1 MVMPYHLL
9 SRCAAAVLGIGLTS
23 LAMAA
28 TTPAA
33 PHTATVSPTP
43 IVAPTLA
50 EQIDQLI
57 NQPRFAG
64 ADWGISVISLNS
76 GRTVYARH
84 ADQLFQPASTAK
96 LFTAA
101 VTLSELGP
109 DYRIPT
115 RVLAGGEIRNGRLD
129 GPLIL
134 YGMGDPTLGADA
146 ATAEWPDQ
154 LATQLAAQGLR
165 HVHGDLIA
173 DATYFAS
180 PMMGTGWEAIDLQS
194 WFAVPATALS
204 VRENQVDVTVSP
216 GRATG
221 LPAAISFN
229 PSDAIPSVVNE
240 ITTTAPRTR
249 NDINL
254 YRAPGD
260 GVLYAFGTIA
270 AKSNAQN
277 YKLAVPD
284 PARFAGALL
293 QQALARHGIQL
304 DGKLVSLHWPRRDTA
319 LPAQPRTLAEVL
331 SPPVSDIL
339 GRGLK
344 RSQNLYL
351 QNLLLLAGVKAQ
363 TDTEQHEGNQGFI
376 TSERWGIRAMHQ
388 LLEQIGIAPAASI
401 IEEGTGLSRR
411 NLTTPNAM
419 ARLLAFL
426 ASQPYAATLQEA
438 LPIAG
443 VDGTLQW
450 RMRNTPAENNVHA
463 KTGSMSYV
471 HCLAGYVTTG
481 DGERLAFAIMLNNY
495 DPPAGAPSASHD
507 IDDIAVLLAASRSPA
522 TAPAASAPT
531 VATHPAN

>member
-1 MVMPYHLL
+1 MGTLHPLFRRTIAITLGAAIGCLATSSWASEEAPRGVQPPSAPSVSL
-9 SRCAAAVLGIGLTS
+9 SDQINS
-23 LAMAA
+23 LIA
-28 TTPAA
+28 
-33 PHTATVSPTP
+33 
-43 IVAPTLA
+43 
-50 EQIDQLI
+50 
-57 NQPRFAG
+57 QPRFAG
-64 ADWGISVISLNS
+64 ADWGISVISLDS
-76 GRTVYARH
+76 GRTVYAHR
-84 ADQLFQPASTAK
+84 ADQLFQPASTSK

-115 RVLAGGEIRNGRLD
+115 RVLATSDIRHGRLN
-129 GPLIL
+129 GPLVL
-134 YGMGDPTLGADA
+134 YGMGDPTLGADTS
-146 ATAEWPDQ
+146 TAQWADQ

-165 HVHGDLIA
+165 QVHGDLVA

-180 PMMGTGWEAIDLQS
+180 PAMGTGWEAIDLQS

-204 VRENQVDVTVSP
+204 VRENQVEVTI
-216 GRATG
+216 T
-221 LPAAISFN
+221 PAAAAGMAASVSLD
-229 PSDAIPSVVNE
+229 PGDAIPSVISEV
-240 ITTTAPRTR
+240 TTGAVHSRA
-249 NDINL
+249 DVNL

-260 GVLYAFGTIA
+260 AVLYAFGNVP
-270 AKSNAQN
+270 AKSPAQT

-284 PARFAGALL
+284 PARFAGMLL

-304 DGKLVSLHWPRRDTA
+304 DGKVVSVQWPRRDT
-319 LPAQPRTLAEVL
+319 LLDAQPRTLAEVL
-331 SPPVSDIL
+331 SPPIGEIL

-363 TDTEQHEGNQGFI
+363 ADAVQQNGDTGFI
-376 TSERWGIRAMHQ
+376 TSERWGIRAMQQ
-388 LLEQIGIAPAASI
+388 LLERVGIAPGASV
-401 IEEGTGLSRR
+401 IEEGSGLSRR
-411 NLTTPNAM
+411 NLATPNAM

-426 ASQPYAATLQEA
+426 ATQPYAATLEDA
-438 LPIAG
+438 LPLAG

-450 RMRNTPAENNVHA
+450 RMRNTPAQNNLRA

-495 DPPAGAPSASHD
+495 NPPAGAPSATRD
-507 IDDIAVLLAASRSPA
+507 IDAIAVMLAGLRNRVA
-522 TAPAASAPT
+522 APVSAPS

>member
-1 MVMPYHLL
+1 MGTLHPLFRRCIAVMLG
-9 SRCAAAVLGIGLTS
+9 AVLGC
-23 LAMAA
+23 LATRAGA
-28 TTPAA
+28 TDEPPRTAPA
-33 PHTATVSPTP
+33 PT
-43 IVAPTLA
+43 APTLSLT
-50 EQIDQLI
+50 EQIDGLI
-57 NQPRFAG
+57 SQPRFAG
-64 ADWGISVISLNS
+64 ADWGISVISLDN
-76 GRTVYARH
+76 GRTVYSHR

-115 RVLAGGEIRNGRLD
+115 RVLATSEIRNGRLN
-129 GPLIL
+129 GPLVL
-134 YGMGDPTLGADA
+134 YGMGDPTLGADPS
-146 ATAEWPDQ
+146 TAQWADQ

-165 HVHGDLIA
+165 HVHGDLVA

-204 VRENQVDVTVSP
+204 VRENQVDVTL
-216 GRATG
+216 T
-221 LPAAISFN
+221 PAASAGSAASVSLE
-229 PSDAIPSVVNE
+229 PGDAMPSVVSE
-240 ITTTAPRTR
+240 VVTSAVHTR
-249 NDINL
+249 SDINL

-260 GVLYAFGTIA
+260 GVLYAFGNMA
-270 AKSNAQN
+270 AKSPAQT

-284 PARFAGALL
+284 PARFAGTLL
-293 QQALARHGIQL
+293 QQALGRHGIQL
-304 DGKLVSLHWPRRDTA
+304 DGKVVSLHWPRRDT
-319 LPAQPRTLAEVL
+319 LLDAQPHTLAEVL
-331 SPPVSDIL
+331 SPPVGEIL

-363 TDTEQHEGNQGFI
+363 ADAVQQNGDTGFI
-376 TSERWGIRAMHQ
+376 TSERWGIRAMQQ
-388 LLEQIGIAPAASI
+388 LLEHMGIAPAASV

-411 NLTTPNAM
+411 NLATPNAM

-426 ASQPYAATLQEA
+426 ASQPYAATLQDA
-438 LPIAG
+438 LPLAG

-450 RMRNTPAENNVHA
+450 RMRNTPAQNNLRA
-463 KTGSMSYV
+463 KTGSMSFV

-495 DPPAGAPSASHD
+495 DPPPGAPSATRD
-507 IDDIAVLLAASRSPA
+507 IDAIAVLLAGMRSRIAVP
-522 TAPAASAPT
+522 ASAPS